1 MIYLMEVENNTT
13 KKLMAPDK
21 VIIRMKPTSEQM
33 AEVRRLFERKRVKSK
48 TGNTLGDYLVSQ
60 FSKEIADAI
69 RKQED
74 IENRKN
80 GIRRKRGLTFPK
92 LKHHKLDCYWCGGS
106 QDVKL
111 ITKLMESKKQI
122 SYPCDKCTRR
132 LKVIVTVAGFFSAY
146 PADRTRYLRNKEKG
160 TSRI

>member
-1 MIYLMEVENNTT
+1 MQNNTT

-21 VIIRMKPTSEQM
+21 VTIRMKPTAEQM
-33 AEVRRLFERKRVKSK
+33 AEIKEMMQSERNTGK
-48 TGNTLGDYLVSQ
+48 TGAMIGKYLVTH

-74 IENRKN
+74 IDNRKN

-92 LKHHKLDCYWCGGS
+92 LKHHKLDCYWCGS
-106 QDVKL
+106 TQDVEL
-111 ITKLMESKKQI
+111 ISKLMEGKKQI
-122 SYPCDKCTRR
+122 SYPCDKCARR
-132 LKVIVTVAGFFSAY
+132 MKVMVTVAGFFSGY
-146 PADRTRYLRNKEKG
+146 PADKARYLRNKEKG

>member
-1 MIYLMEVENNTT
+1 
-13 KKLMAPDK
+13 MAPDK

-33 AEVRRLFERKRVKSK
+33 AEVRRLFESKRVKSK
-48 TGNTLGDYLVSQ
+48 TGTTLGDYLVSH

-80 GIRRKRGLTFPK
+80 GIRRKRGLSFPK
-92 LKHHKLDCYWCGGS
+92 LKHHKLDCYWCGSS
-106 QDVKL
+106 QDVEL
-111 ITKLMESKKQI
+111 ISKLMEGKKQI
-122 SYPCDKCTRR
+122 SYPCDKCARR
-132 LKVIVTVAGFFSAY
+132 MKVVVTVAGFFSGY
-146 PADRTRYLRNKEKG
+146 PADKARYLRNKEKG